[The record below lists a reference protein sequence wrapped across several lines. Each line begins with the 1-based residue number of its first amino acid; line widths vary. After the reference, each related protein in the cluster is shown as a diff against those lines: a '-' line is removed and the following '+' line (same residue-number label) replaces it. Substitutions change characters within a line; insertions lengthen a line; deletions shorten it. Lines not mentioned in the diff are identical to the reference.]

1 MAARWE
7 GEGLWR
13 LRRENS
19 LRRNASNKKQFMQGD
34 KGATTRCVTDNDDNP
49 IPFPEYEKNKKN
61 NNDEGNNSGLNG
73 KILKKS
79 TNVKRHSDYD
89 IAKNLMQVM
98 RHFHNYIA

>member
-1 MAARWE
+1 
-7 GEGLWR
+7 
-13 LRRENS
+13 
-19 LRRNASNKKQFMQGD
+19 MQGD
-34 KGATTRCVTDNDDNP
+34 NVTDNDDNP

-61 NNDEGNNSGLNG
+61 NNDEGNNSSLNVN
-73 KILKKS
+73 ILKKS